1 VKSIKQQRP
10 LAQDRE
16 LEAQLWQD
24 LRERGTAAAR
34 SHLIELH
41 LPFTRMLAAT
51 LYAKRHCDD
60 FEFGDYLQFATV
72 GLIEAVD
79 RYDPRSSASFRTYAS
94 KSITGAVLDGAAHLS
109 DRQEQINTR
118 QRFRAERRASL
129 GNNIDSAHGA
139 DVFEKLA
146 EIAMGL
152 AMGYILEDSAL
163 YLDEEREMPA
173 SQYDGIAMRQ
183 LRERMAALVEQL
195 PERERL
201 LVKYHY
207 FNHVPFE
214 ALAEQWNLTRGR
226 ISQIHR
232 RALERLREASLKIGT
247 YDVAW

>member
-1 VKSIKQQRP
+1 
-10 LAQDRE
+10 
-16 LEAQLWQD
+16 
-24 LRERGTAAAR
+24 
-34 SHLIELH
+34 
-41 LPFTRMLAAT
+41 MLAAT

-72 GLIEAVD
+72 GLIEAID
-79 RYDPRSSASFRTYAS
+79 RFNPQSTASFRTYAT
-94 KSITGAVLDGAAHLS
+94 KWITGTVLDGAAHLS

-118 QRFRAERRASL
+118 QRLRAERRSSR
-129 GNNIDSAHGA
+129 GNGVDHSDDT

-152 AMGYILEDSAL
+152 AMGYILEDTTL
-163 YLDEEREMPA
+163 YLDEEREQQP
-173 SQYDGIAMRQ
+173 SQYDSVAMQQ
-183 LRERMAALVEQL
+183 LRQRMAALVEQL

-207 FNHVPFE
+207 FNQVPFE
-214 ALAEQWNLTRGR
+214 TVAEQWNLTRGR